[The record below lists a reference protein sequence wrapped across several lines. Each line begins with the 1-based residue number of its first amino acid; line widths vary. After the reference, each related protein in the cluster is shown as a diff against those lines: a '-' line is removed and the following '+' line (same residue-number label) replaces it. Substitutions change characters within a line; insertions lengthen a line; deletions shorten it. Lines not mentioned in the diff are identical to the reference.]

1 MGQAIKI
8 LLVED
13 QEVDA
18 ELIARALKR
27 AGAVLETRRVDTQAG
42 LRTQLQDFRPD
53 IVLSD
58 FTLPGF
64 GGLEALEVVREH
76 DAQLPFVFVSG
87 TLGEDRAI
95 DALKR
100 GATDYVLKSSLGR
113 LPSAVMRALDEA
125 ANHRARIAAEKEVRR
140 NAGRLRDIVESSQ
153 DWIWELDLDTVF
165 TFSNSAVQAILGL
178 SPEAVLGRTFAS
190 LLDPVDHVHASRLL
204 PDLARGEHAVRGRR
218 ARWVR
223 VDGKLRWLESSA
235 TVALHGGQLVGY
247 RGNLRDVTRQLEH
260 EAHIARLNRVQVLL
274 SSVNAAV
281 ARVHDEGGLLQ
292 EICRLAVERGG
303 YARAIV
309 ALQDA
314 PGAEPRPVAWNSSLT
329 GGIETLPLP
338 LGLRSGREEISLA
351 ATALRTGKPAH
362 ADDLEAREGAARVR
376 HQGALREL
384 GVRALAVLPLIAE
397 PRPLGV
403 LSLESR
409 EPTVFDA
416 EELALLVQV
425 AAEISRSLQHFARE
439 ERLHFLSWY
448 DPLTQLARRELFCE
462 RLALLC
468 GGAES
473 SAAVVAVD
481 VEGIGMVNDSLG
493 RETGDELLR
502 VVSSRLRTRLGNAD
516 RLAHLGG
523 GTFAVALAGADAEG
537 PGLVQAR
544 MQLREV
550 FAETFNV
557 GEREIDLQVRTGVA
571 RYPQDA
577 NTATDLV
584 QNAETALRR
593 AKATSLDDYE
603 YTVTLNEQLAR
614 SMLIGQRLHRA
625 LAQSQFLL
633 HYQPIVEL
641 ETQTIVGAE
650 ALLRWRDPERGLVP
664 PGDFIPLLEQ
674 SGQIVDVGQWVLEQ
688 VARDSR
694 QLGRHR
700 ARRLHLAVN
709 ISPLQLC
716 RDDFVERLLQVAM
729 EVDGH
734 DAQLEVEI
742 TESMLMQDLEDSIA
756 KLADLRAAG
765 IRVSIDD
772 FGTGYSSLA
781 MLARLPIDCLKI
793 DRSFI
798 SPLTDDPASMTVV
811 STVIGLARS
820 FRLNSVGEGVET
832 DEQLKMLRLMKC
844 DLGQGYLF
852 GRPAPLAELLDLL
865 GQPPQ
870 TAAR

>member
-1 MGQAIKI
+1 MPQTIKL

-18 ELIARALKR
+18 DLITRALKR
-27 AGAVLETRRVDTQAG
+27 AGAQLDTRRVDTQVE
-42 LRTQLQDFRPD
+42 LRSLLHEFDPH

-64 GGLEALEVVREH
+64 GGLEALEIVREH
-76 DAQLPFVFVSG
+76 DPGLPFVFVSG

-100 GATDYVLKSSLGR
+100 GATDYVLKNSLGR
-113 LPSAVMRALDEA
+113 LPSAVRRALDEA
-125 ANHRARIAAEKEVRR
+125 ANHRARVQAEKELQSNARR
-140 NAGRLRDIVESSQ
+140 LSDIVEASQ
-153 DWIWELDLDTVF
+153 DWIFELDAEGRF
-165 TFSNSAVQAILGL
+165 TFSNGSVRAL
-178 SPEAVLGRTFAS
+178 LGREPEEVIGVGFVT
-190 LLDPVDHVHASRLL
+190 LLHPDDRLRAPLLL
-204 PDLARGEHAVRGRR
+204 PEFDRGEHAVRGRR
-218 ARWVR
+218 ARWVHL
-223 VDGKLRWLESSA
+223 DGSSRWLESSA
-235 TVALHGGQLVGY
+235 TVVTQGTALAGY

-281 ARVHDEGGLLQ
+281 ARIHDEGELLQ

-314 PGAEPRPVAWNSSLT
+314 PGADLRPVAWNSSLT
-329 GGIETLPLP
+329 GGIETLMLP
-338 LGLRSGREEISLA
+338 LGLRASRDETSLA
-351 ATALRTGKPAH
+351 ATALGSGKPAL
-362 ADDLEAREGAARVR
+362 ADDLDPGATGRIR
-376 HQGALREL
+376 HQKSLREL
-384 GVRALAVLPLIAE
+384 GVRAMAVLPLPGD
-397 PRPLGV
+397 PRALGV

-409 EPTVFDA
+409 EPSVFDS
-416 EELALLVQV
+416 EEMNLLTQV
-425 AAEISRSLQHFARE
+425 AAEISQALQHFARE
-439 ERLHFLSWY
+439 ETLHFLSWY

-468 GGAES
+468 GGTDG
-473 SAAVVAVD
+473 SAAVVALD
-481 VEGIGMVNDSLG
+481 LETIGMVNDSLG

-502 VVSSRLRTRLGNAD
+502 VVARRLRTRMGNAD

-523 GTFAVALAGADAEG
+523 GTFAIALSGADAEG
-537 PGLVQAR
+537 AGLVQAR
-544 MQLREV
+544 DQLREA
-550 FAETFNV
+550 FEEPFRIAD
-557 GEREIDLQVRTGVA
+557 REIDMQIRTGVA

-577 NTATDLV
+577 SSATALV

-593 AKATSLDDYE
+593 AKATGLDDYD

-614 SMLIGQRLHRA
+614 SLLINQRLHRA
-625 LAQSQFLL
+625 LAQSQFLV

-641 ETQTIVGAE
+641 ETQAVVGAE

-664 PGDFIPLLEQ
+664 PNEFIPLLEQ
-674 SGQIVDVGQWVLEQ
+674 SGQIVDVSQWVLEQ
-688 VARDSR
+688 VARDAR
-694 QLGRHR
+694 LMTRGTT
-700 ARRLHLAVN
+700 RRLHLAVN
-709 ISPLQLC
+709 ISPLQLA
-716 RDDFVERLLQVAM
+716 REDFVTRLVQVAG
-729 EVDGH
+729 EIDRH
-734 DAQLEVEI
+734 RAQLEIEI
-742 TESMLMQDLEDSIA
+742 TESMLMQDLDVSIA
-756 KLADLRAAG
+756 KLAELRAAG

-798 SPLTDDPASMTVV
+798 SPLAEEPASMTVV

-820 FRLNSVGEGVET
+820 FRLKSVGEGVET
-832 DEQLKMLRLMKC
+832 EEQLKLLKLMKC

-852 GRPAPLAELLDLL
+852 GRPAPLEELLELL
-865 GQPPQ
+865 GRPVQVDAP
-870 TAAR
+870 